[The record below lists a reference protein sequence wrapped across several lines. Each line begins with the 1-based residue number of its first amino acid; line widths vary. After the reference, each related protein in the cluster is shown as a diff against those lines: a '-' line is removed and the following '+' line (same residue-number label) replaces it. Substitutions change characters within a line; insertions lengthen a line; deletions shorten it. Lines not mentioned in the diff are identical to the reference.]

1 MTTAEIPQAELW
13 APVKSPRTTSFA
25 LNCSK
30 LGINIASRKN
40 GITCPI
46 VGAVPQDLAKV
57 LKNGR
62 WDEAAGPYEFSE
74 NGALKKR
81 RITDKVFKD
90 KKIVEFTEETANE
103 R

>member
-1 MTTAEIPQAELW
+1 M
-13 APVKSPRTTSFA
+13 
-25 LNCSK
+25 
-30 LGINIASRKN
+30 
-40 GITCPI
+40 
-46 VGAVPQDLAKV
+46 AKV

-74 NGALKKR
+74 KGALKKR

-90 KKIVEFTEETANE
+90 KKFVEFTEETANE